1 MIKLIGAVLIIVAT
15 SWAGFEA
22 ARHLTERPRQLRQLK
37 VALQSLEAEI
47 MYGHTPLSDAA
58 KNIAKQ
64 LEKPLSWFFEGFS
77 YKLDKA
83 NLTVK
88 EAWQQSLEDVW
99 NTTAYKTAELE
110 IMKQFGE
117 TLGQHDRYTQQKHIQ
132 LALTHLEREELEARD
147 KQIRYE
153 RMVKSLGV
161 LSGLLL
167 VILLI

>member
-1 MIKLIGAVLIIVAT
+1 MIKLIGAVLILVAT

-47 MYGHTPLSDAA
+47 MYGHTPLADAT
-58 KNIAKQ
+58 KNISKQ
-64 LEKPLSWFFEGFS
+64 LEKPLSWFFESFAN
-77 YKLDKA
+77 KLEKA
-83 NLTVK
+83 SLTVR
-88 EAWQQSLEDVW
+88 EAWHESLDDVW
-99 NTTAYKTAELE
+99 KNTAYKTAELE

-132 LALTHLEREELEARD
+132 LALTHLEREELDARD
-147 KQIRYE
+147 KQHRYE